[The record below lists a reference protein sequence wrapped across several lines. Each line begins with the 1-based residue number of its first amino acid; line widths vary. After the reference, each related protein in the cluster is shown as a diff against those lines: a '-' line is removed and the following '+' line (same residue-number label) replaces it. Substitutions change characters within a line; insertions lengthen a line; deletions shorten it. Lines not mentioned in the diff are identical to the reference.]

1 VKQSPRP
8 NGYRDHWAG
17 DLSAADV
24 GRQVRLA
31 GWVNT
36 RRDHGGVVF
45 VDLRD
50 RSGLVQLVFHPDTA
64 PAAHAAAHELR
75 SEHVASATGEVVLRT
90 PENVNP
96 ALPTGEIEVA
106 VRSLDPLATAQTPP
120 FPLDEDG
127 PIDET
132 LRLRHR
138 YLDLRRPSM
147 RGSLELRHALIAAMR
162 AHLDA
167 RDFLEIETPILTRST
182 PEGARDFLVPARMT
196 PGSFYALPQSPQLFK
211 QLLMIAGY
219 ERYFQVARCFRD
231 EDLRADRQPEFTQLD
246 VELSFVA
253 EDDVLDL
260 IEGLMTD
267 VFAVAGFPVP
277 PTPWPRLGYDEA
289 ILRFG
294 SDKPDTR
301 FGLEIKDVTDLVR
314 GSQFKVFER
323 VIDSGGVVRALNAG
337 PRELSRAEQDAL
349 NPIVARHGAKA
360 VAPIYVG
367 RPKTIDEQLNGPK
380 GPIGGWPRS
389 NLEKFFSPDQVA
401 AVNRALDANDGDLL
415 LFVADREPVAAASLG
430 ALRLELAGRF
440 DLIPS
445 GRHDVLWIV
454 DFPMFAYNE
463 TDGRWDALHHPF
475 TAPAPAHG
483 ETEISFED
491 PGRLRSRAYDL
502 VVDGSELG
510 GGSIRIHTPELQNQ
524 VLAAIG
530 MDRVEAEAR
539 FGFLLEA
546 LRYGA
551 PPHGGIALGVD
562 RIVAMLSGHDSIRDV
577 IAFPKTAS
585 GSDPLTGAPAA
596 VDEKQLREL
605 GVRVAPAAPPRPAA

>member
-8 NGYRDHWAG
+8 NAYRDHWSG
-17 DLSAADV
+17 ELSAADI
-24 GRQVRLA
+24 GRHVRLA

-50 RSGLVQLVFHPDTA
+50 RSGLIQLVFHPDTA
-64 PAAHAAAHELR
+64 PAAHAAAHVLR
-75 SEHVASATGEVVLRT
+75 SEHVVSVSGVVVLRT

-96 ALPTGEIEVA
+96 ALPTGEIEIA
-106 VRSLDPLATAQTPP
+106 VSSLDPLATALTPP
-120 FPLDEDG
+120 FPLDDDG
-127 PIDET
+127 PLDET

-138 YLDLRRPSM
+138 YLDLRRDCM
-147 RGSLELRHALIAAMR
+147 RRGLEIRHALIATMR
-162 AHLDA
+162 SHLDA
-167 RDFLEIETPILTRST
+167 LDFLEIETPILTRST

-219 ERYFQVARCFRD
+219 ERYFQIARCFRD
-231 EDLRADRQPEFTQLD
+231 EDLRADRQLEFTQLD
-246 VELSFVA
+246 IELSFVS
-253 EDDVLDL
+253 EDDILDL
-260 IEGLMTD
+260 IEGLMTE
-267 VFAVAGFPVP
+267 VFAVGEFAVP
-277 PTPWPRLGYDEA
+277 SAPWPRLAYDDA
-289 ILRFG
+289 MLRFG

-301 FGLEIKDVTDLVR
+301 FGLEITDVTDLVR

-323 VIDSGGVVRALNAG
+323 VIDSAGVVRALNAG

-360 VAPIYVG
+360 VAPIYVSA
-367 RPKTIDEQLNGPK
+367 D
-380 GPIGGWPRS
+380 GWRS
-389 NLEKFFSPDQVA
+389 NLEKFFTPEQVA
-401 AVNRALDANDGDLL
+401 AVNEALDAKPDDLL

-430 ALRLELAGRF
+430 ALRLELAARF
-440 DLIPS
+440 DLIPP

-454 DFPMFAYNE
+454 DFPMFGYND

-483 ETEISFED
+483 ETEISFEH
-491 PGRLRSRAYDL
+491 PGRLRSRGYDL
-502 VVDGSELG
+502 VVDGVELG
-510 GGSIRIHTPELQNQ
+510 GGSIRTHTPEIQSQ
-524 VLAAIG
+524 VFAAIG
-530 MDRVEAEAR
+530 MDEAEAEAR

-551 PPHGGIALGVD
+551 PPHGGIAFGVD
-562 RIVAMLSGHDSIRDV
+562 RIAAIVAGHDSIREV

-585 GSDPLTGAPAA
+585 GSDPLTGAPAP
-596 VDEKQLREL
+596 VDDKQLREL
-605 GVRVAPAAPPRPAA
+605 GIRLAPTAPPRSAG